1 MESLKKKTVR
11 GVAWSTV
18 DRLSVEGIKF
28 LVMII
33 IARKLS
39 PSDYGL
45 VGMLAIFIAVSDS
58 LINSGFSQALIRK
71 QDRTEVDNSTVFY
84 FNVVV
89 SLLLYA
95 VLYFVAPAVAEFYEE
110 PLLKPVMRVMCLL
123 IVIASFAIVQRA
135 LLTANIDFKTQTKA
149 SAIASLVSGA
159 VGVYLAYHGYGVW
172 TLVYQQLTNNGLN
185 TLLLWL
191 LSKWRPQLTFSWRSF
206 QGLFSFG
213 SKLMMVGLLDTIYNN
228 LYQLVIGKF
237 YSSSSLGFFTRAR
250 HFAEFPASNV
260 TMILQRVTY
269 PVLCTIQEDNDKLS
283 TIYRR
288 MLKLSAFAM
297 FPILTGLA
305 AVSYSLVDMLI
316 GEKWHEAATLLIPIC
331 FSMMWYPV
339 NSINLNLLQVKGR
352 SDLFLKIEI
361 VKKIMGLSILA
372 ATLPFGVLVMCYGIV
387 LSTVLSLLIN
397 TYYTGIMINVGFI
410 RQMRDIMP
418 TFLVCV
424 VMFAVV
430 YYVQFL
436 MGSSW
441 LTLVVGILLGAVI
454 FLSLTYIFRFSELEE
469 VLIIIKSKNGK

>member
-1 MESLKKKTVR
+1 
-11 GVAWSTV
+11 
-18 DRLSVEGIKF
+18 
-28 LVMII
+28 
-33 IARKLS
+33 
-39 PSDYGL
+39 
-45 VGMLAIFIAVSDS
+45 
-58 LINSGFSQALIRK
+58 
-71 QDRTEVDNSTVFY
+71 
-84 FNVVV
+84 
-89 SLLLYA
+89 
-95 VLYFVAPAVAEFYEE
+95 
-110 PLLKPVMRVMCLL
+110 
-123 IVIASFAIVQRA
+123 
-135 LLTANIDFKTQTKA
+135 
-149 SAIASLVSGA
+149 
-159 VGVYLAYHGYGVW
+159 
-172 TLVYQQLTNNGLN
+172 
-185 TLLLWL
+185 
-191 LSKWRPQLTFSWRSF
+191 
-206 QGLFSFG
+206 
-213 SKLMMVGLLDTIYNN
+213 
-228 LYQLVIGKF
+228 
-237 YSSSSLGFFTRAR
+237 
-250 HFAEFPASNV
+250 
-260 TMILQRVTY
+260 
-269 PVLCTIQEDNDKLS
+269 
-283 TIYRR
+283 
-288 MLKLSAFAM
+288 M
-297 FPILTGLA
+297 FPILIGLA